1 MVANAANVTIKGV
14 DAEGTIKIGRHI
26 TLTGQLGYTDGNY
39 DKIFADLN
47 NDRVID
53 AKDYALVLPR
63 LSKWTYGGS
72 IAYTVPV
79 GDRSTVDARVGAN
92 YRSIA
97 YYNELNTGVLP
108 SATMLDANLAYTKG
122 PYKLSLFG
130 TNLLNEVTYGISGP
144 LPFIP
149 GGTFSALNK
158 GRVVGAEF
166 QYKF

>member
-14 DAEGTIKIGRHI
+14 DAEVVFMPVRGLTI
-26 TLTGQLGYTDGNY
+26 TGQLGYTDGNY

-72 IAYTVPV
+72 IAYSVPV
-79 GDRSTVDARVGAN
+79 GTGTVEARAGAN
-92 YRSIA
+92 YRSLA
-97 YYNELNTGVLP
+97 YYNELNNGLLP
-108 SATMLDANLAYTKG
+108 AATMVDGNLSYSKG
-122 PYKLSLFG
+122 PYKLSVFG
-130 TNLLNEVTYGISGP
+130 TNLLNKVTYGISGP